1 MAQPTIAAIA
11 TATGAAGIGII
22 RISGSEA
29 ESILKKVFQPL
40 AAKEELLSHQMYL
53 GWLIEENDRRLD
65 QILAVIMRAP
75 HSYTGEDVVELHC
88 HGGNQVLQN
97 ALLLTLQQ
105 GAILAQPGEFTQR
118 AFLNGKLD
126 LAQAEAVIDLIEA
139 KSKPAEQIAAAQ
151 LAGLF
156 SQKIAAVQ
164 NHLLDLTAMI
174 EADIDYPEEEVEVL
188 SMPEMASKLQDAL
201 AILDSLLKGAQAG
214 RIYKEG
220 IQTALVG
227 KPNVGKSSLLN
238 ALLAEERALVSDIPG
253 TTRDTIEEE
262 LLLDGIPLKLL
273 DTAGLREEQ
282 KADPIEALGM
292 KRAKEKIAQAQLVLW
307 LVETAS
313 FTAEDA
319 AIGAMLQEQ
328 NRDNV
333 YLLLNKTDLQTADS
347 LLPQLQKEYAA
358 WPIIGISAKTGA
370 GLEQVTA
377 QIKKDFMSGALQTDE
392 QILVANFR
400 QQNAL
405 QKARDHMEDALC
417 SLTANQP
424 LDMVN
429 IDLYAAKQ
437 ALYEIT
443 GEDVTEELLD
453 AIFSRFCLGK

>member
-97 ALLLTLQQ
+97 ALLLALQQ

-174 EADIDYPEEEVEVL
+174 EADIDYPEEEVEML

-333 YLLLNKTDLQTADS
+333 YLLLNKTDLQAADS